1 MYVDQNTDQYG
12 AYFRSVYSLQL
23 QCYEPTGKKK
33 KKGKVEISEISERDG
48 MRKTL
53 QLKHKVF
60 SPAVFLSYRILT
72 QSISASTQHSSND
85 FLF

>member
-1 MYVDQNTDQYG
+1 MWIKTQTNMVPILEVFTHFSYN
-12 AYFRSVYSLQL
+12 AMNLQ
-23 QCYEPTGKKK
+23 GKKN
-33 KKGKVEISEISERDG
+33 GKVEISEISERDG

>member
-1 MYVDQNTDQYG
+1 MWIKTQTSMVPILEVFTHFSYDGIN
-12 AYFRSVYSLQL
+12 LQ
-23 QCYEPTGKKK
+23 GKKN
-33 KKGKVEISEISERDG
+33 GKEEISEISERDG

-60 SPAVFLSYRILT
+60 NPAVFLSYRTLT

>member
-1 MYVDQNTDQYG
+1 MVPILEVFTHFSYN
-12 AYFRSVYSLQL
+12 AMNLQ
-23 QCYEPTGKKK
+23 GKKK